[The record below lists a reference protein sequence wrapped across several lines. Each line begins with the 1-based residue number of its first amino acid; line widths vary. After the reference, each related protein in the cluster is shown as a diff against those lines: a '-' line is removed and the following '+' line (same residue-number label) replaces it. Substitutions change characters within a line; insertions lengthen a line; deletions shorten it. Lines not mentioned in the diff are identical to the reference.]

1 MLPNSVKLVIW
12 DLDDTFWSGT
22 LAEGEI
28 SPVPANQAAVITLA
42 ERGIMS
48 SISSKNDFEAAATR
62 LKQLGVW
69 DYFIFPSIEFGPKGA
84 NIAAMIETAGLRAEN
99 VLFIDDNR
107 LNLEEA
113 RQFAPGLM
121 TADPAEILPTLLN
134 LPQLE
139 GKDDRALTR
148 LKQYKNLEVKAVE
161 RATSSLGHEEFLR
174 QCGITVEFDYEVE
187 KNFDRLVEL
196 ANRTNQLNYTKLR
209 LETPEAVAEL
219 QKLLATYG
227 VTAGLI
233 KVADKYGDY
242 GITGYFVLHRMYNKN
257 NLVHFAFSCRSMNMG
272 IEQYVYERLQ
282 SPEIK
287 IAPPVANPICT
298 FQKVDWIAEGNS
310 GTHQLGQATS
320 GKKLLLLGACELLQ
334 LASMCSSDRVEF
346 VNIVRNKSPVRFDD
360 ACFVTADR
368 QKIKNDKAI
377 EKLRYWTFDDA
388 QRFDDALSKSKI
400 ILVSLL
406 TNMGWSYFESN
417 AGTLLRLSEDK
428 LKKILS
434 KEGLWFLKNFRRLK
448 LTVSEKLECIAAAL
462 DRIAEDSPPD
472 CMRFALGVNAKKLP
486 SCERLIEA
494 GFPERLQRETTLP
507 AWLRL
512 FNELPPND
520 QFGAQRFLF
529 NRFLREY
536 CASHRTFHFVDV
548 DAIITANDVFD
559 PRVKTGVFLPD
570 HFSRRGYI
578 AIAGHIASVLQG
590 DRQSEAA

>member
-1 MLPNSVKLVIW
+1 MLPNNVKLVVW

-28 SPVPANQAAVITLA
+28 SPIPANQQIVITLA

-48 SISSKNDFEAAATR
+48 SISSKNDFDAAAAR
-62 LKQLGVW
+62 LQQLGIW

-121 TADPAEILPTLLN
+121 TADPAEILPKLLD
-134 LPQLE
+134 LPQLA
-139 GKDDRALTR
+139 GKDDRGLTR

-196 ANRTNQLNYTKLR
+196 ANRTNQLNFTKIR
-209 LETPEAVAEL
+209 LETPEAVADL

-233 KVADKYGDY
+233 KVADRYGDY
-242 GITGYFVLHRMYNKN
+242 GITGFFVLHRVYNKN
-257 NLVHFAFSCRSMNMG
+257 RLVHFVFSCRSMNMG

-282 SPEIK
+282 RPDID
-287 IAPPVANPICT
+287 IIPPVANPICP
-298 FQKVDWIAEGNS
+298 FEKIDWIAEGHA
-310 GTHQLGQATS
+310 GTHQLGRATS

-334 LASMCSSDRVEF
+334 LSSMCSSDREEF
-346 VNIVRNKSPVRFDD
+346 VNTVRNKWPVRFDD

-368 QKIKNDKAI
+368 QKIKNDPGFA
-377 EKLRYWTFDDA
+377 KLHYWTYEDA
-388 QRFDDALSKSKI
+388 QRFDEALADSEI
-400 ILVSLL
+400 VLVSLL
-406 TNMGWSYFESN
+406 TNMGWSYFETNS
-417 AGTLLRLSEDK
+417 GVLFRMSEDS
-428 LKKILS
+428 LKKILQTD
-434 KEGLWFLKNFRRLK
+434 GLWFVKNFRHVK
-448 LTVSEKLECIAAAL
+448 LTPNQKFECIAKAL
-462 DRIAEDSPPD
+462 DHIAAHTPPGA
-472 CMRFALGVNAKKLP
+472 MRFALGVNAKKLP
-486 SCERLIEA
+486 NLARLKQA
-494 GFPERLQRETTLP
+494 GWPDSLLQEP
-507 AWLRL
+507 ARAGWLRL
-512 FNELPPND
+512 YNALPANARH
-520 QFGAQRFLF
+520 GAQRHLF
-529 NRFLREY
+529 NRFLRDY
-536 CASHRTFHFVDV
+536 CARQKTFHFVDV
-548 DAIITANDVFD
+548 DAIVAADDVCDAD
-559 PRVKTGVFLPD
+559 PETGKFLPD

-578 AIAGHIASVLQG
+578 GIATQIASVLQAAQ
-590 DRQSEAA
+590 RSEAA